1 MFDTF
6 WIAITLYLLL
16 YVGFLII
23 YNKIILPKVNK
34 RFDNM
39 VSDLRNDINDLSE
52 KIEKELEKYDT

>member
-1 MFDTF
+1 MFDAF

-52 KIEKELEKYDT
+52 KIEKELKKYDT